1 MKMIIGLGNPGKKYE
16 KTKTTLQLENIRTPA
31 LNKATTNYLNSTCGK
46 LIESGKLNSYG
57 KQENGELL
65 QKK

>member
-1 MKMIIGLGNPGKKYE
+1 MSIISLKLGKNTKKN
-16 KTKTTLQLENIRTPA
+16 KTTLQLENIRTPA

-46 LIESGKLNSYG
+46 LISYG